1 MHPSDPDSHISTK
14 LETAIA
20 ALQAQRDVLGDE
32 LVASAV
38 LKLHEQLGKHQAE
51 AGAQQLRQVSILF
64 ADMVGSTALSQ
75 TLDPEDIH
83 AVMDAALAGFSAVVQ
98 RHHGRVLQY
107 AGDSMLAVFG
117 APKAHEDDAER
128 AVQAGLAILAE
139 GRAQALLVKQRWG
152 HEGFDVRVGIHTGD
166 VLLGGGVDSGS
177 NGISDGSIR
186 GVAVNI
192 AARMEQSAPAGML
205 RISQDTYRQVRGR
218 FELLEQAPLQV
229 KGIDAPLLT
238 YLVQG
243 ARTPAQRS
251 PARGVDGV
259 NARMVGRQGELTLLQ
274 QAHQR
279 LCIGAGLTLLTVVG
293 EAGLGKS
300 RLLSE
305 FEQWAGGQAPQVR
318 WLHAFGAEALINRPY
333 WMLRQLL
340 VDGEPAEQA
349 GAQWL
354 ERVAPLLASRADAA
368 VLGHLLGFDFSAEAE
383 VHALLGEA
391 RQLRDRGFFH
401 AGQLLRAL
409 ARQSGLLVIALDDL
423 HWIDDGTLDFI
434 DYLLAAQAEL
444 PLLIVGLA
452 RPSLQQRRPAWAGQ
466 HRIDLTPLEADQARQ
481 LVAELLVRLPSMPA
495 GLSELITAQADGNPF
510 YMEELVNMLIDQRAI
525 VTDAS
530 EWQFQAERMQTLAV
544 PGSLVGV
551 LQARLDTLPAAER
564 HTSQLAAV
572 IGFRFWD
579 DCLRKLGAEL
589 PATLLAL
596 LTRELIT
603 RQQPGSLA
611 AMQEFSFKHHSLH
624 QVAYAGVL
632 KRVKRA
638 LHVQVAAW
646 LAALPGDLA
655 GGPPLDLV
663 AEHYERGGA
672 SALALDYW
680 QRAAEAAAGRYA
692 NQQALMHADRALALA
707 DQADLA
713 RRYALTLLRCRVLEL
728 LCDREHLQPELGRLQ
743 ALAEAQ
749 GLQAKRCEVLVRRA
763 RFCFDGGD
771 IEPAL
776 AYARQAVAQAPP
788 DQPAGSATAHALVA
802 QCLLRLG
809 DHGQASSVSA
819 EALRLARLAGD
830 AATEGMILNDM
841 GMRADIAGDHGAA
854 FDCYE
859 RALRCHRQVGNRNN
873 EGGTL
878 SNLAYA
884 ALVLGE
890 YEAAYAQFELARELF
905 AKIGSLKNEGVTLI
919 NMGIARLNQARP
931 GEARALAGR
940 ALPMLQA
947 AGDRWAAAAALR
959 LSGQAALALNDGPT
973 AIAQMSASLDLF
985 DAMGMP
991 HLAIEARA
999 GLADAALARA
1009 DLNCALAHIGAVLSS
1024 QAGGISLDGSEE
1036 PMRVHLICYRVLTAA
1051 ADPRAPAL
1059 LAAACQSL
1067 LERAARISDPLRR
1080 QRYLSQVPYHREL
1093 LALNYW

>member
-1 MHPSDPDSHISTK
+1 MHPSDPESRAAILD
-14 LETAIA
+14 TAIA
-20 ALQAQRDVLGDE
+20 ALQAQRDVLGDA
-32 LVASAV
+32 LVDSAL
-38 LKLHEQLGKHQAE
+38 LKLHEQARSQPAE

-64 ADMVGSTALSQ
+64 ADVVGSTALSQ
-75 TLDPEDIH
+75 TLDPEDVQ

-98 RHHGRVLQY
+98 DHGGRVLQY

-117 APKAHEDDAER
+117 APSAHEDDAER

-139 GRAQALLVKQRWG
+139 GRAQAAGVKQRWG
-152 HEGFDVRVGIHTGD
+152 HAGFDVRVGIHTGD
-166 VLLGGGVDSGS
+166 VLLGGGVDS
-177 NGISDGSIR
+177 NDGSIR

-205 RISQDTYRQVRGR
+205 RISQHTYRQVRGR

-229 KGIDAPLLT
+229 KGIDEPLLT
-238 YLVQG
+238 YLVQS
-243 ARTPAQRS
+243 ARAPAQRRM
-251 PARGVDGV
+251 ARGVDGV
-259 NARMVGRQGELTLLQ
+259 NARMVGRQSELAQLQ

-279 LCIGAGLTLLTVVG
+279 LCGGAGLTLLTVVG

-305 FEQWAGGQAPQVR
+305 FEHWAIDQVPQAAQTR
-318 WLHAFGAEALINRPY
+318 WLQACGGEALINRPY
-333 WMLRQLL
+333 WTLRQLL
-340 VDGEPAEQA
+340 CDGDAAQPA
-349 GAQWL
+349 GARAGTQWL
-354 ERVAPLLASRADAA
+354 DRVAPLLASRADAA

-401 AGQLLRAL
+401 AGQLLWAL
-409 ARQSGLLVIALDDL
+409 AGQARPLLIALDDL
-423 HWIDDGTLDFI
+423 HWVDDGTLDFI
-434 DYLLAAQAEL
+434 DYLLASQPEL

-452 RPSLQQRRPAWAGQ
+452 RPSLQQRRSAWSSQ
-466 HRIDLTPLEADQARQ
+466 RRIELVPLDADQAEQ
-481 LVAELLVRLPSMPA
+481 LVAELLVRLRQMPA

-510 YMEELVNMLIDQRAI
+510 YMEELVNMLIDRRAI

-530 EWQFQAERMQTLAV
+530 EWEFQAERLQALAV

-551 LQARLDTLPAAER
+551 LQARLDALPAAER

-579 DCLRKLGAEL
+579 DCLRQLGAEL
-589 PATLLAL
+589 PETLMAL
-596 LTRELIT
+596 LTRELIAP
-603 RQQPGSLA
+603 QQPSSLGR
-611 AMQEFSFKHHSLH
+611 MEEFSFKHHTLH

-646 LAALPGDLA
+646 LAALPGDT
-655 GGPPLDLV
+655 PLDLV

-672 SALALDYW
+672 TTLALDYW
-680 QRAAEAAAGRYA
+680 QRAAEAAASRYA

-707 DQADLA
+707 DHTDLA

-728 LCDREHLQPELGRLQ
+728 LCERERLAAELGRLQ

-749 GLQAKRCEVLVRRA
+749 GLAAKRCEALVRRA

-788 DQPAGSATAHALVA
+788 DHPASSATAHALVA

-830 AATEGMILNDM
+830 AAIEGIILNDL

-905 AKIGSLKNEGVTLI
+905 AKIGSPNNEGVTLI

-931 GEARALAGR
+931 AEAQGLAGR
-940 ALPMLQA
+940 ALHMLQA
-947 AGDRWAAAAALR
+947 AGDRWAAGAALR
-959 LSGQAALALNDGPT
+959 LSGQAALALGDGPN
-973 AIAQMSASLDLF
+973 AIAQLSASLDLF
-985 DAMGMP
+985 EAMGMP

-999 GLADAALARA
+999 GLADAALAQA
-1009 DLNCALAHIGAVLSS
+1009 DLAGALAHIDAVLSS

-1051 ADPRAPAL
+1051 ADARAPAL
-1059 LAAACQSL
+1059 LDDACQSL
-1067 LERAARISDPLRR
+1067 LARAALISDPLRR
-1080 QRYLSQVPYHREL
+1080 QRYLGQVPYHREL
-1093 LALNYW
+1093 LTLNYW